1 MIDALQIAKLIA
13 AAAGIW
19 ALGFSVGKSM
29 AYVRAL
35 INAA

>member
-1 MIDALQIAKLIA
+1 MIDGIEIAKFFA
-13 AAAGIW
+13 QAAGIW

>member
-1 MIDALQIAKLIA
+1 VITTIEIVKFFAQ
-13 AAAGIW
+13 AAGIW
-19 ALGFSVGKSM
+19 ALGFGVGKSM